1 MRRAGLVLAA
11 ACTLLAFAAPAQA
24 DLTLCS
30 AGSAPGQCSEPQG
43 IAVDFETQRV
53 YVADQGNK
61 RIDVFK
67 ANGEFITSFG
77 SFTTAPTE
85 IAVDNSAGPSH
96 HAVYV
101 ADGNQVKKFSSAGAE
116 LLKWGKGG
124 TGPGEFKEIQGI
136 GVTAAGIVYVADAN
150 SLGTGACPAGEVE
163 LTKRVQKFNEAGVLQ
178 PGTFEITSCSG
189 FTFVFA
195 ADSAGNFYLGITGA
209 TRAIRKY
216 DSAGK
221 LLYVKE
227 ENQSPTVSADELA
240 VDELDNLIAAQF
252 SAGYRTVTKYAPS
265 GAYLRR
271 YGYGS
276 ILAGVRGVAGF
287 HSAFGDAFLSE
298 VGSQGPAKYL
308 AEPPPG
314 PIAPPSSLEA
324 DPIGNAKAT
333 LNAEVNPEGKATEY
347 RFQYVD
353 QKSFEDEAGFASPN
367 TKTTP
372 LAAIP
377 IKAGS
382 PEEEVDSFKLHKAS
396 AQIGCANA
404 ETETAS
410 CLAPETTYRFRLL
423 AENPDGKGN
432 LPLEGPA
439 FTTKAPVEII
449 ATYATEVGT
458 DSARINAQVN
468 PLGIP
473 ASGYFEY
480 VDDATYQ
487 LSGFASATKVPAGA
501 ELDLGGGE
509 SPVTRSV
516 LLALDPATTYHYRF
530 VATDIL
536 ISPKQTIGPERTV
549 TTFPLSGEAP
559 SCEANQAFR
568 VGPSALLPDCRAYEM
583 VSPVDKEGGEVA
595 PPFGERLDQ
604 SAASG
609 NALTYTAS
617 HAPGPATQ
625 HLASRGAG
633 GWSSATISPPQEIEA
648 RAFSADL
655 CQSWWRA
662 PAGGAKLA
670 PKALEGAPNLYRHRD
685 GGCPPSGWEALSTA
699 TPPHG
704 SSGLELQ
711 GTSADGGKAIYLATD
726 NLTPDAPDFGGGLPS
741 LYYQSQGE
749 GPPRYLCILPSG
761 EPHQGLCTAG
771 YDQVGDLKGRSATL
785 QNAISSDGE
794 RVFWSA
800 SEPGGGPKLYVREHP
815 GQPQSALSL
824 GAATGTGKVTEGST
838 AVTALIAASG
848 EANFTKGST
857 TVTLLKTTI
866 GKFVAGQPLTAP
878 AAKLPAGTTVA
889 KVEGNTLTLSAAAG
903 ETGAAKAI
911 SSKGPMPFAVGQA
924 ISGAGIPIATT
935 ITEAKS
941 GELKLSKAGIK
952 TESGVEL
959 SATSPC
965 TEPAK
970 ACTIAVSQEAEELS
984 GTSEARFWAA
994 SDDGSAALFTAF
1006 NGSNG
1011 TSDLYRFNVASR
1023 KTILIAHKVLGL
1035 LGASEDLSRIY
1046 LVSEEALTGPN
1057 AQGKS
1062 PTAAKPNLYL
1072 RTEGAPG
1079 SFNFVATLGN
1089 ADAASYDPRPSQ
1101 HSARVAPDG
1110 LHAAFMSSA
1119 SLTGYDNADAATG
1132 KADTEVFLYDATAAG
1147 KLLCASCN
1155 PSGARPLGREVTVGA
1170 IGQFTSVAG
1179 EIPTWQTSLYPGRV
1193 LSDDGQRLY
1202 FDSTDAL
1209 SPRDTNAKAD
1219 VYEWEAAG
1227 AGGCEVGGTDYFAQ
1241 SQGCISLI
1249 SSGKAPAHSTFIDA
1263 SPAGDDVFLAT
1274 GESLSVKDPGAAD
1287 LYDARVDGGFAG
1299 EGGEEEEAEEFALT
1313 VKTTGTGTGTVTSSP
1328 AGIDCGSDCEEE
1340 YDEGTAV
1347 TLTGA
1352 AGPNSKAVSWTG
1364 CDSVDGESKCHVT
1377 MTSARE
1383 VTATFALEQ
1392 RLLTIKKAGTG
1403 TGKVSSSPAGIDC
1416 GSTCSALFD
1425 HGTEVTL
1432 TAKADPGSI
1441 FKGWSGAG
1449 CSGTATC
1456 KVTMS
1461 EAKEASAEFAKE
1473 EAAPTHKLTLATEG
1487 TGSGTVTSSPGL
1499 ISCSPFCSDDF
1510 AVGTKVTLTAT
1521 PTPGSTFYSWK
1532 RCDAG
1537 GVNGRQCTVAM
1548 DKAKSV
1554 SAVFS
1559 TTHELTLSKEGGMG
1573 KVQSYPG
1580 GILCLAN
1587 CSETTAAFLEG
1598 AKVSLKATPSKRFA
1612 LAEWTGDCTGTGACE
1627 LTMGEGHEV
1636 GALFAEVPKHLLT
1649 LAKTGGGA
1657 GTVKSEPAGLNC
1669 GLTCATQAS
1678 SFYEGDKVTLTA
1690 IPGKGSSFAG
1700 WSGCDSEAE
1709 GKCEVTVAGTEE
1721 VQAEFK

>member
-1 MRRAGLVLAA
+1 MGHDNTEGRRAGTAA
-11 ACTLLAFAAPAQA
+11 ACRRSARLTLLATLCALAACAFAAPAQA

-583 VSPVDKEGGEVA
+583 VSPVDKENGDAYPLREVGIPFLPATLNQSSLDGERVSYGSYR
-595 PPFGERLDQ
+595 PFGD
-604 SAASG
+604 AAS
-609 NALTYTAS
+609 APYTTQYIAARGEEGWTS
-617 HAPGPATQ
+617 HA
-625 HLASRGAG
+625 
-633 GWSSATISPPQEIEA
+633 ISPPRGRLTVGAEGTFDGELKVL
-648 RAFSADL
+648 SPDL
-655 CQSWWRA
+655 CESWWRTFA
-662 PAGGAKLA
+662 EPALA
-670 PKALEGAPNLYRHRD
+670 PGAVKGAPNLYRHREAGC
-685 GGCPPSGWEALSTA
+685 GGPAWEALSTVP
-699 TPPHG
+699 PPHG
-704 SSGLELQ
+704 TINVGNLNIPYDVEIQ
-711 GTSADGGKAIYLATD
+711 GASADGTKTIYAAND
-726 NLTPDAPDFGGGLPS
+726 NLTPDAPDLEGKDPS
-741 LYYQSQGE
+741 LYYQEEGE
-749 GPPRYLCILPSG
+749 GAPHYVCILPSG
-761 EPHQGLCTAG
+761 EPHKGPCTAG
-771 YDQVGDLKGRSATL
+771 YVPLGSSGRSREKTL
-785 QNAISSDGE
+785 QNAISADGE
-794 RVFWSA
+794 RVWWTTAVEVSGT
-800 SEPGGGPKLYVREHP
+800 PHVYLREHP

-970 ACTIAVSQEAEELS
+970 ACTIAVSQEAEEES
-984 GTSEARFWAA
+984 GATSAQFWAA
-994 SDDGSAALFTAF
+994 ADDGSAVIFTAK
-1006 NGSNG
+1006 GIG
-1011 TSDLYRFNVASR
+1011 VSDLYRFDVAGEKS
-1023 KTILIAHKVLGL
+1023 TLIAHKAGGVM
-1035 LGASEDLSRIY
+1035 GASEDLSRFY
-1046 LVSEEALTGPN
+1046 FTSEEALAGAS
-1057 AQGKS
+1057 AQGAE
-1062 PTAAKPNLYL
+1062 PTPGKRNLYL
-1072 RTEGAPG
+1072 YEEGEPG
-1079 SFNFVATLGN
+1079 SFRFIGTL
-1089 ADAASYDPRPSQ
+1089 ADTPADLAFALGRSDRNLTRTS
-1101 HSARVAPDG
+1101 PDG
-1110 LHAAFMSSA
+1110 RYAAFMSVA
-1119 SLTGYDNADAATG
+1119 PLTGYDNTDAVSGEADA
-1132 KADTEVFLYDATAAG
+1132 EVFLYDSTANGGQG

-1155 PSGARPLGREVTVGA
+1155 PSGARPRGYEFDSEFA
-1170 IGQFTSVAG
+1170 IFPWVAG
-1179 EIPTWQTSLYPGRV
+1179 ELPPWQSSLYPGRN
-1193 LSDDGQRLY
+1193 LTDDGSRLY
-1202 FDSTDAL
+1202 FNSTDPL
-1209 SPRDTNAKAD
+1209 SLRDTNGAMD
-1219 VYEWEAAG
+1219 VYQWQAPG
-1227 AGGCEVGGTDYFAQ
+1227 
-1241 SQGCISLI
+1241 
-1249 SSGKAPAHSTFIDA
+1249 SGS
-1263 SPAGDDVFLAT
+1263 
-1274 GESLSVKDPGAAD
+1274 
-1287 LYDARVDGGFAG
+1287 
-1299 EGGEEEEAEEFALT
+1299 
-1313 VKTTGTGTGTVTSSP
+1313 
-1328 AGIDCGSDCEEE
+1328 CEEGDPD
-1340 YDEGTAV
+1340 YSIVNEGCV
-1347 TLTGA
+1347 I
-1352 AGPNSKAVSWTG
+1352 S
-1364 CDSVDGESKCHVT
+1364 D
-1377 MTSARE
+1377 
-1383 VTATFALEQ
+1383 
-1392 RLLTIKKAGTG
+1392 LLRA
-1403 TGKVSSSPAGIDC
+1403 
-1416 GSTCSALFD
+1416 
-1425 HGTEVTL
+1425 
-1432 TAKADPGSI
+1432 
-1441 FKGWSGAG
+1441 
-1449 CSGTATC
+1449 
-1456 KVTMS
+1456 
-1461 EAKEASAEFAKE
+1461 
-1473 EAAPTHKLTLATEG
+1473 
-1487 TGSGTVTSSPGL
+1487 
-1499 ISCSPFCSDDF
+1499 
-1510 AVGTKVTLTAT
+1510 
-1521 PTPGSTFYSWK
+1521 
-1532 RCDAG
+1532 
-1537 GVNGRQCTVAM
+1537 
-1548 DKAKSV
+1548 
-1554 SAVFS
+1554 
-1559 TTHELTLSKEGGMG
+1559 
-1573 KVQSYPG
+1573 
-1580 GILCLAN
+1580 
-1587 CSETTAAFLEG
+1587 
-1598 AKVSLKATPSKRFA
+1598 
-1612 LAEWTGDCTGTGACE
+1612 
-1627 LTMGEGHEV
+1627 
-1636 GALFAEVPKHLLT
+1636 
-1649 LAKTGGGA
+1649 
-1657 GTVKSEPAGLNC
+1657 EPA
-1669 GLTCATQAS
+1669 
-1678 SFYEGDKVTLTA
+1678 
-1690 IPGKGSSFAG
+1690 
-1700 WSGCDSEAE
+1700 
-1709 GKCEVTVAGTEE
+1709 
-1721 VQAEFK
+1721 